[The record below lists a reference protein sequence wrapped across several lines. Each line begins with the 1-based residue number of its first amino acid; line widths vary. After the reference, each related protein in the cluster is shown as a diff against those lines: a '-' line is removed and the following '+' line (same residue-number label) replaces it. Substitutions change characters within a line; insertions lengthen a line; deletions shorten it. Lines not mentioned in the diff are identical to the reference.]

1 MTAISI
7 NRVARSSPRD
17 LGHSWSV
24 ERGALTGLFLAT
36 PLIVLVAVMLVYPL
50 VKLVAIAF
58 GGAGGVANI
67 SAFFAS
73 SAHTRTI
80 VLTFIDSAV
89 VTFVCVTVGAVLAWS
104 LHTASSRTVK
114 AVLWAAIIVPF
125 LMGSVI
131 KLYALVVML
140 ESHGVVNRALMGLGI
155 TDAPIRM
162 LYNQFAV
169 VLGLTYHMLPF
180 AVLPLLAGFQSISP
194 DLVKAAESLGAS
206 RVRALFNTVV
216 PLSVPSMLAT
226 GTIVYIICL
235 GFYLTP
241 EVLGGPTTP
250 FTAALIAQDVF
261 QFYDLASASV
271 SALVLLVGSL
281 VVILLAYAI
290 VGRERLARAVAA

>member
-1 MTAISI
+1 MTATTPTDA
-7 NRVARSSPRD
+7 ARRD
-17 LGHSWSV
+17 LGYSWSA
-24 ERGALTGLFLAT
+24 ERGALTGLLLAT
-36 PLIVLVAVMLVYPL
+36 PLIVLIAVMLLYPL
-50 VKLVAIAF
+50 GKLIAIAF
-58 GGAGGVANI
+58 GEPDGLGNI
-67 SAFFAS
+67 ADFFSS

-80 VLTFIDSAV
+80 RLTFIDSAI
-89 VTFVCVTVGAVLAWS
+89 VTVICVTVGAVLAWS
-104 LHTASSRTVK
+104 LHTANSRLVK
-114 AVLWAAIIVPF
+114 GLLWAAIIVPF

-140 ESHGVVNRALMGLGI
+140 ESHGVVNRGLQAAGL
-155 TDAPIRM
+155 TERPIRM

-206 RVRALFNTVV
+206 RIRALFSTVV
-216 PLSVPSMLAT
+216 PLSIPSMLAT

-261 QFYDLASASV
+261 QFYDLPSASV

-281 VVILLAYAI
+281 AVILLAYAI

>member
-1 MTAISI
+1 
-7 NRVARSSPRD
+7 
-17 LGHSWSV
+17 
-24 ERGALTGLFLAT
+24 
-36 PLIVLVAVMLVYPL
+36 MLVYPL

-180 AVLPLLAGFQSISP
+180 AVLPLLAGFQSIDRGQRDLLALLERGDELVGQRHLGNATVREADDIVEFLRLAVIDLQADAGRHETAGRNGDLEYLAVHLAAQIDRSKKRCSP
-194 DLVKAAESLGAS
+194 PSAPFRTIRGRASCFATSPRCLAMRGPFVAPSTSLCIPMRDRKSRRSPAS
-206 RVRALFNTVV
+206 R
-216 PLSVPSMLAT
+216 
-226 GTIVYIICL
+226 
-235 GFYLTP
+235 
-241 EVLGGPTTP
+241 
-250 FTAALIAQDVF
+250 
-261 QFYDLASASV
+261 
-271 SALVLLVGSL
+271 
-281 VVILLAYAI
+281 
-290 VGRERLARAVAA
+290 RAVSSWAAP

>member
-1 MTAISI
+1 MTAISPTGI
-7 NRVARSSPRD
+7 ARPAPRD
-17 LGHSWSV
+17 LGRSWSV

-50 VKLVAIAF
+50 GKLVAIAL
-58 GGAGGVANI
+58 GGEGGVANI
-67 SAFFAS
+67 ARFFSS

-80 VLTFIDSAV
+80 TLTFVDSAV
-89 VTFVCVTVGAVLAWS
+89 VTFVCVTVGAVIAWS
-104 LHTASSRTVK
+104 LHTARSRAVK
-114 AVLWAAIIVPF
+114 GVLWAAIIVPF

-140 ESHGVVNRALMGLGI
+140 ESRGVVNRVLMGLGI
-155 TDAPIRM
+155 TDAPVRM

-206 RVRALFNTVV
+206 RIRALFSTVV

-261 QFYDLASASV
+261 QFYDLTSASV

-281 VVILLAYAI
+281 VAVLLAYAI